1 MSQLDDFL
9 KMLDEEDYTRALK
22 KEQTKQR
29 VKKATAVPKK
39 EKLPTV
45 KTGQQKLAEKVKMME
60 TQDKYDVLQGKGKPE
75 SGKDAVDRL
84 LKAVKDQD
92 NLMFNKS
99 DGSPTFSGQSEISPR
114 GVKGSNFRIAQERM
128 DEIQTDLKTAQ
139 KAKKQGITLQES
151 KRNKKVNDKY
161 RELLKM
167 FSGPNTNIEE
177 VNKARLQMGLNPLE
191 GDLKGVDK
199 RKADY
204 LARMTTNKF
213 FRK

>member
-1 MSQLDDFL
+1 MAKQSLDQLIAKF
-9 KMLDEEDYTRALK
+9 
-22 KEQTKQR
+22 
-29 VKKATAVPKK
+29 
-39 EKLPTV
+39 EKLAKEEQKSKSEKKFAQDLQKAKNKELISSEIAKAKTPTV

-167 FSGPNTNIEE
+167 FEAP
-177 VNKARLQMGLNPLE
+177 
-191 GDLKGVDK
+191 GVDK

-204 LARMTTNKF
+204 LAKMTTNKF

>member
-139 KAKKQGITLQES
+139 KAKKRGTTFQEA
-151 KRNKKVNDKY
+151 KKHKKADDKY

-167 FSGPNTNIEE
+167 F
-177 VNKARLQMGLNPLE
+177 KAP
-191 GDLKGVDK
+191 GVDK

>member
-1 MSQLDDFL
+1 MSQLNDFL

-39 EKLPTV
+39 AKTPTV
-45 KTGQQKLAEKVKMME
+45 KTNQQKLAEKVKLIE
-60 TQDKYDVLQGKGKPE
+60 TQDKYDVLQGKKKPE
-75 SGKDAVDRL
+75 FGAEAIDRL
-84 LKAVKDQD
+84 LKKIKDQD
-92 NLMFNKS
+92 NLMFDKS

-167 FSGPNTNIEE
+167 FEAP
-177 VNKARLQMGLNPLE
+177 
-191 GDLKGVDK
+191 GVDK